1 MDRLVTRER
10 MSERSTE
17 TAPSAPLRAL
27 IVDDEPLARRGLEI
41 RLEAHPDVEIVGEF
55 GDGLSAIAGMRELR
69 PDLVFLDV
77 QMPGMDGFETLR
89 SLPAN
94 EMPLVVFVTAYDHY
108 AIRAFDA
115 SATDYLLKP
124 VEETRLAQALARV
137 QLARSQREASGHC
150 AHLLGLLGELS
161 GRPLLDLDD
170 ALKPDALEQ
179 LRRDEKLA
187 VRDGGRTVRVDLA
200 SIRWIDAAGDYMC
213 IHTDGAAPD
222 KGGPQGETLVL
233 RATMREL
240 EKQLD
245 PQRFP
250 RIHRSTIV
258 NARRVVELRP
268 HTNGEGFL
276 RLDCGQELKLSRTH
290 RDKLALLI

>member
-1 MDRLVTRER
+1 MKPPI
-10 MSERSTE
+10 
-17 TAPSAPLRAL
+17 TAIIAEDEGAQRQELRAAL
-27 IVDDEPLARRGLEI
+27 SELWPELEI
-41 RLEAHPDVEIVGEF
+41 VAECEDGGSALEA
-55 GDGLSAIAGMRELR
+55 IAAHQPE
-69 PDLVFLDV
+69 VAFLDIR
-77 QMPGMDGFETLR
+77 MPGLTGIEVAAAALEASPCTQ
-89 SLPAN
+89 
-94 EMPLVVFVTAYDHY
+94 VVFVTAYDHY
-108 AIRAFDA
+108 AIRAFEA

-124 VEETRLAQALARV
+124 VEESRLEQALARV
-137 QLARSQREASGHC
+137 RQARAQRDASGHC

-161 GRPLLDLDD
+161 GHAPLTLDE
-170 ALKPDALEQ
+170 ALKPDAIEQ
-179 LRRDEKLA
+179 LRREDKLA
-187 VRDGGRTVRVDLA
+187 VRDGGRTVRVELG

-213 IHTDGAAPD
+213 IHTDG
-222 KGGPQGETLVL
+222 ETPAGRTIIL

-276 RLDCGQELKLSRTH
+276 RLDCGHELKLSRSH
-290 RDKLALLI
+290 RDKVSLLL

>member
-1 MDRLVTRER
+1 MEA
-10 MSERSTE
+10 S
-17 TAPSAPLRAL
+17 AHAPLRAI

-41 RLEAHPDVEIVGEF
+41 RLAVHPDVEIVGHY
-55 GDGLSAIAGMRELR
+55 GDGASAIEGLRKHR
-69 PDLVFLDV
+69 PDLMFLDV
-77 QMPGMDGFETLR
+77 QMPGMDGFQTLR
-89 SLPAN
+89 TIPAS

-108 AIRAFDA
+108 AIRAFEA

-124 VEETRLAQALARV
+124 VEESRLAQALVRVRQAR
-137 QLARSQREASGHC
+137 AQREASGHC

-161 GRPLLDLDD
+161 GRPPLDLDE
-170 ALKPDALEQ
+170 ALKPDALDL
-179 LRRDEKLA
+179 LRREEKLA
-187 VRDGGRTVRVDLA
+187 VRDGGRTVRVDLH

-213 IHTDGAAPD
+213 IHTDGDAPN
-222 KGGPQGETLVL
+222 GNTLIL

-258 NARRVVELRP
+258 NARRVVEMRP
-268 HTNGEGFL
+268 HTNGESFL
-276 RLDCGQELKLSRTH
+276 LLDCGQELKLSRSH
-290 RDKLALLI
+290 RDKLAMLL

>member
-10 MSERSTE
+10 TSERSTE
-17 TAPSAPLRAL
+17 TALNAPLRAL

-55 GDGLSAIAGMRELR
+55 GDGLSAIAGIRELR

-108 AIRAFDA
+108 AIRAFEA

-137 QLARSQREASGHC
+137 QQARSQREASGHC

-161 GRPLLDLDD
+161 GRPLLDLDE

-179 LRRDEKLA
+179 LRREEKLA

-213 IHTDGAAPD
+213 IHTDGAAND

>member
-1 MDRLVTRER
+1 MDRSVRDHTVER
-10 MSERSTE
+10 DERQ
-17 TAPSAPLRAL
+17 PQVRLRTI
-27 IVDDEPLARRGLEI
+27 IVDDEPLARRGLEL
-41 RLEAHPDVEIVGEF
+41 RLRDHADVDVVGQY
-55 GDGLSAIAGMRELR
+55 GDGAAAIAAVHTQR
-69 PDLVFLDV
+69 PDLMFLDV
-77 QMPGMDGFETLR
+77 QMPGVDGFEALR
-89 SLPAN
+89 HIPAA

-108 AIRAFDA
+108 AIRAFEA

-124 VEETRLAQALARV
+124 VDEGRLAQALARV
-137 QLARSQREASGHC
+137 RYARTQRDASGHC

-161 GRPLLDLDD
+161 GREPLGLDE
-170 ALKPDALEQ
+170 ALRPDAIEQ
-179 LRRDEKLA
+179 LRSDNKLA
-187 VRDGGRTVRVDLA
+187 VRDGGRTVRIDLG

-213 IHTDGAAPD
+213 IHTDG
-222 KGGPQGETLVL
+222 ETLIL
-233 RATMREL
+233 RGTMRDL

-290 RDKLALLI
+290 REKVALLV